1 MMERVE
7 EYLETIYDIQKS
19 GRVAKTKEIAERLDV
34 KPSSVT
40 EMLNKLS
47 GMGYIEYQPYRG
59 AVLTKKGF
67 EIAERVKKTYHIFRR
82 FFEEFLGIDGEIS
95 DRLSCTLEHVANDD
109 ALEKI
114 CRIISFE
121 CEICEKCESSVISAL
136 SAPDGEYTVI
146 SAPKV
151 LEKINLTPNAVISV
165 EDGNIVIDGV
175 EIEINQ
181 EMKKYILL
189 RPL

>member
-1 MMERVE
+1 MERVE

-47 GMGYIEYQPYRG
+47 GMGYVEYQPYRG

-67 EIAERVKKTYHIFRR
+67 EIAERIKKTYHIFRR
-82 FFEEFLGIDGEIS
+82 FFEEFLGIDAELS
-95 DRLSCTLEHVANDD
+95 DRLSCTLEHVADED

-121 CEICEKCESSVISAL
+121 CEICEECESSVVSAISAV
-136 SAPDGEYTVI
+136 DGEYVVV
-146 SAPKV
+146 SAPKAFEEIG
-151 LEKINLTPNAVISV
+151 LNPGSNIAV
-165 EDGNIVIDGV
+165 ENGNIVVDGV
-175 EIEINQ
+175 EISINR
-181 EMKKYILL
+181 EMMKYILL
-189 RPL
+189 KPV

>member
-1 MMERVE
+1 MERIE

-47 GMGYIEYQPYRG
+47 SMGYVEYQPYRG

-67 EIAERVKKTYHIFRR
+67 EIAERVKKTYHIFRK
-82 FFEEFLGIDGEIS
+82 FFEDFLEIDEEIS
-95 DRLSCTLEHVANDD
+95 DKLSCTLEHIANEDTLD
-109 ALEKI
+109 KI

-121 CEICEKCESSVISAL
+121 CKICKDCQSSIVSAL
-136 SAPDGEYTVI
+136 KAIDGDYTII
-146 SAPKV
+146 SAPKAFEELGLV
-151 LEKINLTPNAVISV
+151 PGEKLTV
-165 EDGNIVIDGV
+165 ESGDIVIDGV
-175 EIEINQ
+175 KLTVNK
-181 EMKKYILL
+181 EMMKYILL
-189 RPL
+189 KPV

>member
-1 MMERVE
+1 MERIE

-47 GMGYIEYQPYRG
+47 GMGYVEYQPYRG

-67 EIAERVKKTYHIFRR
+67 EIAERIKKTYYIFKK
-82 FFEEFLGIDGEIS
+82 FFEEFLGIDEIIS
-95 DRLSCTLEHVANDD
+95 DRLSCTLEHVADED

-121 CEICEKCESSVISAL
+121 CEICDECESSVISAL
-136 SAPDGEYTVI
+136 KAMDGEYTVV
-146 SAPKV
+146 SAPRFLKEIGLV
-151 LEKINLTPNAVISV
+151 PGSRLVIEK
-165 EDGNIVIDGV
+165 GNIVVDGV
-175 EIEINQ
+175 ELAINE
-181 EMKKYILL
+181 EMLKYVLL
-189 RPL
+189 KPE